1 MRFTNLLFA
10 VALIGSVGCAKPN
23 DTVTLHD
30 EVVAINNFYQPA
42 VDALGKRGAA
52 IVERGGKLGVAMP
65 GGEIASRA
73 ISMAGQ
79 QLAELRNLTAPGS
92 DGKSQLVKQ
101 ADAAAKDGKDE
112 ELQKLADEAS
122 EKLETGTRT
131 IAAEPRL
138 QRCEPGHLLDQ
149 RRQIFGARFCDLIA
163 QRQEVVVEVGG
174 ADLRPLLLFAHGDAR
189 LHVPVETLFLGD
201 HLRGVAILCDL
212 LAHGDW
218 RI

>member
-79 QLAELRNLTAPGS
+79 QLAELRNLTTPGS

-101 ADAAAKDGKDE
+101 ADAAAKDSKDE

-131 IAAEPRL
+131 IAAEL
-138 QRCEPGHLLDQ
+138 NVAENWLLRAEDMK
-149 RRQIFGARFCDLIA
+149 
-163 QRQEVVVEVGG
+163 
-174 ADLRPLLLFAHGDAR
+174 
-189 LHVPVETLFLGD
+189 
-201 HLRGVAILCDL
+201 
-212 LAHGDW
+212 LAAAKTPAATPTDTSAPAPEAASGSGTQP
-218 RI
+218 